1 MLGLL
6 IKDIYNIRKQAL
18 WYLATIIIFAFLSI
32 VLKNGGFIASIGMVT
47 AVNVPLTAIAY
58 EEREGWQKFIVAS
71 GTKISHIVI
80 EKYIMGLVF
89 SFISTIALLIFFL
102 MTDVAIN
109 SWLEFTISVCMQLL
123 TLSIAMPITFKFGV
137 EKSRSYLMVAV
148 FAIMVIFVAL
158 MTLFGKVLNT
168 IVINVA
174 LISSLLIIMAL
185 IILGVSYYISI
196 KLYKK
201 KEF

>member
-1 MLGLL
+1 MIGLL

-32 VLKNGGFIASIGMVT
+32 VLKNGGFIAGIGMVT

-89 SFISTIALLIFFL
+89 SFISTIALLIYFL
-102 MTDVAIN
+102 MTEVAIN

-123 TLSIAMPITFKFGV
+123 ALSIAMPITFKFGV

-174 LISSLLIIMAL
+174 LISSLLIIMAI

-196 KLYKK
+196 KIYKK

>member
-1 MLGLL
+1 MIGLL
-6 IKDIYNIRKQAL
+6 IKDFYNIRKQAL

-47 AVNVPLTAIAY
+47 AVNVPLTSIAY

-102 MTDVAIN
+102 MTEVAIN

-196 KLYKK
+196 KIYKK

>member
-1 MLGLL
+1 MIGLL

-102 MTDVAIN
+102 MTEVAIN

-196 KLYKK
+196 KIYKK

>member
-1 MLGLL
+1 MIGLL

-102 MTDVAIN
+102 MTEVAIN

-158 MTLFGKVLNT
+158 MTLFGKGLNT

-196 KLYKK
+196 KIYKK

>member
-1 MLGLL
+1 MIGLL

-32 VLKNGGFIASIGMVT
+32 VLKNGGFIAGIGMVT

-89 SFISTIALLIFFL
+89 SFISTIALLIYFL
-102 MTDVAIN
+102 MTEVAIN

-123 TLSIAMPITFKFGV
+123 ALSIAMPITFKFGV

-196 KLYKK
+196 KIYKK

>member
-1 MLGLL
+1 MIGLL

-47 AVNVPLTAIAY
+47 AVNVPLTTIAY

-102 MTDVAIN
+102 MTEVAIN

-196 KLYKK
+196 KIYKK

>member
-1 MLGLL
+1 MIGLL

-102 MTDVAIN
+102 MTEVAIN

-123 TLSIAMPITFKFGV
+123 ALSIAMPITFKFGV

-196 KLYKK
+196 KIYKK

>member
-1 MLGLL
+1 MIGLL

-80 EKYIMGLVF
+80 EKYIMGLAF

-102 MTDVAIN
+102 MTEVVIN

-196 KLYKK
+196 KIYKK

>member
-1 MLGLL
+1 MIGLL

-102 MTDVAIN
+102 MTEVAIN

-185 IILGVSYYISI
+185 IILGVSYYNSI
-196 KLYKK
+196 KIYKK

>member
-1 MLGLL
+1 MIGLL

-58 EEREGWQKFIVAS
+58 EKREGWQKFIVAS
-71 GTKISHIVI
+71 GIKISNIVI
-80 EKYIMGLVF
+80 EKYIMGLIF
-89 SFISTIALLIFFL
+89 SFVSTIALLIFFL
-102 MTDVAIN
+102 MTEVVSN

-148 FAIMVIFVAL
+148 FAIMVVFVAL
-158 MTLFGKVLNT
+158 MTLFDKVLST
-168 IVINVA
+168 IVINVS
-174 LISSLLIIMAL
+174 LISSLLIIMSL

-196 KLYKK
+196 KIYQK

>member
-1 MLGLL
+1 MIGLL

-102 MTDVAIN
+102 MTEVAIN

-185 IILGVSYYISI
+185 IILGGSYYISI
-196 KLYKK
+196 KIYKK

>member
-1 MLGLL
+1 MIGLL

-18 WYLATIIIFAFLSI
+18 WYLATINIFAFLSI
-32 VLKNGGFIASIGMVT
+32 VLKYGGFIASIGIVT
-47 AVNVPLTAIAY
+47 AVNVPFTAIAY

-71 GTKISHIVI
+71 GIKISNIVI
-80 EKYIMGLVF
+80 EKYIMGLIF
-89 SFISTIALLIFFL
+89 SFVSTIALLIFFL
-102 MTDVAIN
+102 MTEVGSN

-148 FAIMVIFVAL
+148 CAIMVVFVAL
-158 MTLFGKVLNT
+158 MTLFDKVLST
-168 IVINVA
+168 IVINVS
-174 LISSLLIIMAL
+174 LISSLLIIMSL

-196 KLYKK
+196 KIYQK

>member
-1 MLGLL
+1 MIGLL

-71 GTKISHIVI
+71 GIKISNIVI
-80 EKYIMGLVF
+80 EKYIMGLIF
-89 SFISTIALLIFFL
+89 SFVSTIALLIFFL
-102 MTDVAIN
+102 MTEVVSN

-123 TLSIAMPITFKFGV
+123 TLSISMPITFKFGV

-148 FAIMVIFVAL
+148 FAIMVVFVAL
-158 MTLFGKVLNT
+158 MTLFDKVLST
-168 IVINVA
+168 IVINVS
-174 LISSLLIIMAL
+174 LISSLLIIMSL

-196 KLYKK
+196 KIYQK

>member
-1 MLGLL
+1 MIGLL
-6 IKDIYNIRKQAL
+6 IKDIYNIRKQVL

-102 MTDVAIN
+102 MTEVAIN

-196 KLYKK
+196 KIYKK

>member
-1 MLGLL
+1 MIGLL

-32 VLKNGGFIASIGMVT
+32 VLKNGCFIASIGMVT

-102 MTDVAIN
+102 MTEVAIN

-196 KLYKK
+196 KIYKK

>member
-1 MLGLL
+1 MLL
-6 IKDIYNIRKQAL
+6 IKNIYNIRKQVL

-102 MTDVAIN
+102 MTEVAIN

-185 IILGVSYYISI
+185 IILGVSYYNSI
-196 KLYKK
+196 KIYKK

>member
-1 MLGLL
+1 MIGLL
-6 IKDIYNIRKQAL
+6 IKDIYNIRKQEL

-102 MTDVAIN
+102 MTEVAIN

-196 KLYKK
+196 KIYKK

>member
-1 MLGLL
+1 MIGLL

-58 EEREGWQKFIVAS
+58 EESEGWQKFIVAS
-71 GTKISHIVI
+71 GIKISNIVI
-80 EKYIMGLVF
+80 EKYIMGLIF

-102 MTDVAIN
+102 MTEVVSN

-148 FAIMVIFVAL
+148 CAIMVVFVAL
-158 MTLFGKVLNT
+158 MTLFDKVLST
-168 IVINVA
+168 IVINVS
-174 LISSLLIIMAL
+174 LISSLLIIMSL
-185 IILGVSYYISI
+185 MILGVSYYISI
-196 KLYKK
+196 KIYQK

>member
-1 MLGLL
+1 
-6 IKDIYNIRKQAL
+6 
-18 WYLATIIIFAFLSI
+18 
-32 VLKNGGFIASIGMVT
+32 
-47 AVNVPLTAIAY
+47 
-58 EEREGWQKFIVAS
+58 
-71 GTKISHIVI
+71 
-80 EKYIMGLVF
+80 
-89 SFISTIALLIFFL
+89 
-102 MTDVAIN
+102 
-109 SWLEFTISVCMQLL
+109 
-123 TLSIAMPITFKFGV
+123 MPITFKFGV

-196 KLYKK
+196 KIYKK

>member
-1 MLGLL
+1 MIGLL

-102 MTDVAIN
+102 MTEVAIN

-123 TLSIAMPITFKFGV
+123 ALSIAMPITFKFGV

-148 FAIMVIFVAL
+148 FAIMVIFVAM

-196 KLYKK
+196 KIYKK

>member
-1 MLGLL
+1 MIGLL

-32 VLKNGGFIASIGMVT
+32 VLKNGGFIAGIGMVT
-47 AVNVPLTAIAY
+47 AVNVQLTAIAY

-102 MTDVAIN
+102 MTEVAIN

-196 KLYKK
+196 KIYKK